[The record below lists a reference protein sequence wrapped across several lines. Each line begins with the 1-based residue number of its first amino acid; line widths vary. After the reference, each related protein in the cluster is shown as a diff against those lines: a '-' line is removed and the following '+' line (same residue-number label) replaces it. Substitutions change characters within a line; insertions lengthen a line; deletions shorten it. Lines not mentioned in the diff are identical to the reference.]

1 MHKDFLVAFIV
12 FGVVFGIGYFLRQLL
27 FKFLAKWSL
36 KTKTNLDDIIIASIK
51 TPFLFWSA
59 LLGIAFATRAT
70 ALSPNITTFIDKV
83 AIAIWVISLT
93 LVASKIFGETIKT
106 YSEKFHTSALP
117 VTTLTTNVANI
128 IIFIVGSLIILNLL
142 GISIAPILTTLGI
155 GGLAVALALQE
166 TLSNLFAGIYT
177 ILTKQINVG
186 DYILL
191 DSGQEGYV
199 VDIGW
204 RSSRIRA
211 LPNNIIIIPNNK
223 LSQAIVTNFYQPA
236 KELSVLLNLS
246 VDYKSD
252 LEKVEKITI
261 EVAKEVL
268 KSVPGGIP
276 DFEPFIRF
284 NEFGE
289 SGIKFTVILR
299 AKEFTDKY
307 LIIHEFIKQLKKR
320 YDKEGIK
327 IPFPTQNIVLDKNQ

>member
-1 MHKDFLVAFIV
+1 MHKDLLVAFIV
-12 FGVVFGIGYFLRQLL
+12 FGVVFGAGYALRQML
-27 FKFLAKWSL
+27 FKFLINWSL
-36 KTKTNLDDIIIASIK
+36 KTKTNIDAIVIASIK
-51 TPFLFWSA
+51 TPFLFWAA

-70 ALSPNITTFIDKV
+70 SLSPNITIFIDKV

-93 LVASKIFGETIKT
+93 LVVSKIMGETIKT
-106 YSEKFHTSALP
+106 YSDKFHTSALP

-199 VDIGW
+199 DDIGW
-204 RSSRIRA
+204 RSSRIRT

-223 LSQAIVTNFYQPA
+223 LSQAIVTNYFQPE
-236 KELSVLLNLS
+236 KELAITLDFH

-252 LEKVEKITI
+252 LEKVEKVTI
-261 EVAKEVL
+261 EVAKDVM
-268 KSVPGGIP
+268 KSIQGGIA
-276 DFEPFIRF
+276 DFEPFVRF
-284 NEFGE
+284 N
-289 SGIKFTVILR
+289 SLNDLGIKLTVILR
-299 AKEFTDKY
+299 VREFADKY
-307 LIIHEFIKQLKKR
+307 VIVHEFIKRLKNR
-320 YDKEGIK
+320 YDKENIIVP
-327 IPFPTQNIVLDKNQ
+327 IPSRNVNINK